1 MAGSAC
7 VDNRCPLRRIPRRV
21 NPPKRELTWGTY
33 GAFEGPNA
41 AAIAARLNE
50 EEVMT
55 RYVRLLVVPALVLAA
70 ACGRDEKPMD
80 DALKNDL
87 SLASSMQPYQP
98 QQFVS
103 PMEQGYA
110 GYGYGQYAQQPNG
123 YAYPSA
129 PQPVAQRRIY
139 RAPASSSGASSAGTA
154 RTGTQVVK
162 NTKRDAIIGGVA
174 GAAIGAV
181 TSRDKLKG
189 AVLGGVAG
197 SVLGAVIG
205 NNVDVK
211 KIPF

>member
-1 MAGSAC
+1 
-7 VDNRCPLRRIPRRV
+7 
-21 NPPKRELTWGTY
+21 
-33 GAFEGPNA
+33 
-41 AAIAARLNE
+41 
-50 EEVMT
+50 MT
-55 RYVRLLVVPALVLAA
+55 RYVKMLVVPALVLAA
-70 ACGRDEKPMD
+70 ACSRDEKPMD

-110 GYGYGQYAQQPNG
+110 GYGDGQYQQPNG
-123 YAYPSA
+123 YYPSA

-139 RAPASSSGASSAGTA
+139 RAPASSSSGTYSAGTA
-154 RTGTQVVK
+154 RTGTRVVK

-189 AVLGGVAG
+189 AVIGGVAG

>member
-1 MAGSAC
+1 
-7 VDNRCPLRRIPRRV
+7 
-21 NPPKRELTWGTY
+21 
-33 GAFEGPNA
+33 
-41 AAIAARLNE
+41 
-50 EEVMT
+50 MT
-55 RYVRLLVVPALVLAA
+55 RYVKMLVVPALVLAA
-70 ACGRDEKPMD
+70 ACGRDQKPMD

-110 GYGYGQYAQQPNG
+110 GYGNGQYAPQPYG
-123 YAYPSA
+123 YYPAA

-139 RAPASSSGASSAGTA
+139 RAPASSAGTSTGTA
-154 RTGTQVVK
+154 RGSTGTRVVK

-181 TSRDKLKG
+181 TTRDKLKG
-189 AVLGGVAG
+189 AVIGGVAG

>member
-1 MAGSAC
+1 
-7 VDNRCPLRRIPRRV
+7 
-21 NPPKRELTWGTY
+21 
-33 GAFEGPNA
+33 
-41 AAIAARLNE
+41 
-50 EEVMT
+50 MT
-55 RYVRLLVVPALVLAA
+55 RSVKMLVVPALLAA
-70 ACGRDEKPMD
+70 ACGRDQKPMD

-123 YAYPSA
+123 YYPTA

-139 RAPASSSGASSAGTA
+139 RAPTARSSGASSTGTTQ
-154 RTGTQVVK
+154 TGTQVVK

-181 TSRDKLKG
+181 SSRDKLKG
-189 AVLGGVAG
+189 AVIGGVAG

>member
-1 MAGSAC
+1 M
-7 VDNRCPLRRIPRRV
+7 
-21 NPPKRELTWGTY
+21 
-33 GAFEGPNA
+33 
-41 AAIAARLNE
+41 
-50 EEVMT
+50 
-55 RYVRLLVVPALVLAA
+55 LVVPALVLAA

-80 DALKNDL
+80 EALKNDL

-110 GYGYGQYAQQPNG
+110 GAGYGQYAQPNG
-123 YAYPSA
+123 YYPSA

-139 RAPASSSGASSAGTA
+139 RAPASSSGASSTGTT
-154 RTGTQVVK
+154 RTGTRVVK

-189 AVLGGVAG
+189 AVIGGVAG
-197 SVLGAVIG
+197 SVLGAVLG

>member
-1 MAGSAC
+1 MRNS
-7 VDNRCPLRRIPRRV
+7 
-21 NPPKRELTWGTY
+21 
-33 GAFEGPNA
+33 
-41 AAIAARLNE
+41 
-50 EEVMT
+50 
-55 RYVRLLVVPALVLAA
+55 VRMLVVPALVLAA
-70 ACGRDEKPMD
+70 ACGRDDKTPMD
-80 DALKNDL
+80 EALKNDL

-110 GYGYGQYAQQPNG
+110 GYGYGPYAQQPNG
-123 YAYPSA
+123 YYPSA

-139 RAPASSSGASSAGTA
+139 RAPASSSSGTYSTGTA
-154 RTGTQVVK
+154 RTGTRVVK

-181 TSRDKLKG
+181 TTRDKLKG

>member
-1 MAGSAC
+1 MVAAFSW
-7 VDNRCPLRRIPRRV
+7 
-21 NPPKRELTWGTY
+21 PPT
-33 GAFEGPNA
+33 A
-41 AAIAARLNE
+41 AANAARLNE
-50 EEVMT
+50 RRIKMT
-55 RYVRLLVVPALVLAA
+55 RYVKLLVVPALVLAA

-110 GYGYGQYAQQPNG
+110 GYGYGQVTPQPNG
-123 YAYPSA
+123 YYPSA

-139 RAPASSSGASSAGTA
+139 RAPAASSGGTYSAGTA
-154 RTGTQVVK
+154 RTRVVK

-189 AVLGGVAG
+189 AVIGGVAG

-205 NNVDVK
+205 NNVDK
-211 KIPF
+211 KKVPF

>member
-1 MAGSAC
+1 MHRS
-7 VDNRCPLRRIPRRV
+7 V
-21 NPPKRELTWGTY
+21 K
-33 GAFEGPNA
+33 
-41 AAIAARLNE
+41 
-50 EEVMT
+50 M
-55 RYVRLLVVPALVLAA
+55 LVVPALVLAA
-70 ACGRDEKPMD
+70 ACGQKDTPMD

-87 SLASSMQPYQP
+87 SLATSMQPYAP

-110 GYGYGQYAQQPNG
+110 GYGYGQYAQQPAG
-123 YAYPSA
+123 YYPSA

-139 RAPASSSGASSAGTA
+139 RAPASRSSGTYSTATAAGT
-154 RTGTQVVK
+154 GTRVVK

-181 TSRDKLKG
+181 TTRDKLKG
-189 AVLGGVAG
+189 AVIGGVAG

-205 NNVDVK
+205 NNVDLK

>member
-1 MAGSAC
+1 
-7 VDNRCPLRRIPRRV
+7 
-21 NPPKRELTWGTY
+21 
-33 GAFEGPNA
+33 
-41 AAIAARLNE
+41 
-50 EEVMT
+50 MT
-55 RYVRLLVVPALVLAA
+55 RYVKMLVVPAVVLAA

-123 YAYPSA
+123 YYPMA

-139 RAPASSSGASSAGTA
+139 RAPAASSGTYSAGTA
-154 RTGTQVVK
+154 RTGTRTVK

-181 TSRDKLKG
+181 TTRDKLKG
-189 AVLGGVAG
+189 AVIGGVAG

>member
-1 MAGSAC
+1 
-7 VDNRCPLRRIPRRV
+7 
-21 NPPKRELTWGTY
+21 
-33 GAFEGPNA
+33 
-41 AAIAARLNE
+41 
-50 EEVMT
+50 MT
-55 RYVRLLVVPALVLAA
+55 RYVKLLVVPALVLAA

-110 GYGYGQYAQQPNG
+110 GYGYGQVAQQPNG
-123 YAYPSA
+123 YYYPSA

-139 RAPASSSGASSAGTA
+139 RAPATRSSGTYSTGTA
-154 RTGTQVVK
+154 TNTRVVK

-189 AVLGGVAG
+189 AVIGGVAG

-205 NNVDVK
+205 NNVDK
-211 KIPF
+211 KKVPF

>member
-1 MAGSAC
+1 MRNS
-7 VDNRCPLRRIPRRV
+7 
-21 NPPKRELTWGTY
+21 
-33 GAFEGPNA
+33 
-41 AAIAARLNE
+41 
-50 EEVMT
+50 
-55 RYVRLLVVPALVLAA
+55 VRMLVVPALVLAA
-70 ACGRDEKPMD
+70 ACGRNDKPMD

-87 SLASSMQPYQP
+87 SLASTMQPYQP

-110 GYGYGQYAQQPNG
+110 GAGYGQYAQQPNG
-123 YAYPSA
+123 YQNPMA

-139 RAPASSSGASSAGTA
+139 RAPASSSSGTYSTA
-154 RTGTQVVK
+154 RTSTGTRVVK

-181 TSRDKLKG
+181 TTRDKIKG
-189 AVLGGVAG
+189 AVIGGVAG
-197 SVLGAVIG
+197 SVLGAVLG

>member
-1 MAGSAC
+1 MRTF
-7 VDNRCPLRRIPRRV
+7 VRI
-21 NPPKRELTWGTY
+21 
-33 GAFEGPNA
+33 
-41 AAIAARLNE
+41 
-50 EEVMT
+50 
-55 RYVRLLVVPALVLAA
+55 LVVPALAVVA
-70 ACGRDEKPMD
+70 ACGGDDGNQMDE
-80 DALKNDL
+80 ALRNDL
-87 SLASSMQPYQP
+87 SLASTMQPYQP

-110 GYGYGQYAQQPNG
+110 PGYGYAQYQQQPNG
-123 YAYPSA
+123 YYYPAA
-129 PQPVAQRRIY
+129 PQPVAQQQPRIY
-139 RAPASSSGASSAGTA
+139 RAPARAPSSAGTA
-154 RTGTQVVK
+154 TTGTRVIK

-189 AVLGGVAG
+189 AVIGGVAG

>member
-1 MAGSAC
+1 
-7 VDNRCPLRRIPRRV
+7 
-21 NPPKRELTWGTY
+21 
-33 GAFEGPNA
+33 
-41 AAIAARLNE
+41 
-50 EEVMT
+50 MT
-55 RYVRLLVVPALVLAA
+55 RYVKLLVVPALVLAT

-110 GYGYGQYAQQPNG
+110 GYGYGGQYAQQPYG
-123 YAYPSA
+123 YYPTA

-139 RAPASSSGASSAGTA
+139 RAPASSSSNGTYSAGTA

-189 AVLGGVAG
+189 AVIGGVAG

>member
-1 MAGSAC
+1 
-7 VDNRCPLRRIPRRV
+7 
-21 NPPKRELTWGTY
+21 
-33 GAFEGPNA
+33 
-41 AAIAARLNE
+41 
-50 EEVMT
+50 MT
-55 RYVRLLVVPALVLAA
+55 RYVKMLVVPALVLAG
-70 ACGRDEKPMD
+70 ACGRDQKPMD

-110 GYGYGQYAQQPNG
+110 GYGYGQAAPQPNG
-123 YAYPSA
+123 YYPSA
-129 PQPVAQRRIY
+129 AQPVAQRRIY
-139 RAPASSSGASSAGTA
+139 RAPAARSSGASSAGTGE
-154 RTGTQVVK
+154 TGTQVVK

-181 TSRDKLKG
+181 SSRDKLKG

>member
-1 MAGSAC
+1 M
-7 VDNRCPLRRIPRRV
+7 I
-21 NPPKRELTWGTY
+21 
-33 GAFEGPNA
+33 
-41 AAIAARLNE
+41 
-50 EEVMT
+50 

-70 ACGRDEKPMD
+70 ACGRDQKPMD

-87 SLASSMQPYQP
+87 NLASSMQPYQP

-110 GYGYGQYAQQPNG
+110 GTGYGQYPQQPNG
-123 YAYPSA
+123 YYPYYPSA

-139 RAPASSSGASSAGTA
+139 RAPASSSGTSSAGTV

>member
-1 MAGSAC
+1 
-7 VDNRCPLRRIPRRV
+7 
-21 NPPKRELTWGTY
+21 
-33 GAFEGPNA
+33 
-41 AAIAARLNE
+41 
-50 EEVMT
+50 MT
-55 RYVRLLVVPALVLAA
+55 RSVKTLVVPALVLAV
-70 ACGRDEKPMD
+70 ACGRDQKPMD

-110 GYGYGQYAQQPNG
+110 GYGYGQYSQQPNG
-123 YAYPSA
+123 YYPTA

-139 RAPASSSGASSAGTA
+139 RAPTARSSGASTGTA
-154 RTGTQVVK
+154 QTGTQVVK

-181 TSRDKLKG
+181 SSRDKLKG
-189 AVLGGVAG
+189 AVIGGVAG

>member
-1 MAGSAC
+1 MRNF
-7 VDNRCPLRRIPRRV
+7 V
-21 NPPKRELTWGTY
+21 K
-33 GAFEGPNA
+33 
-41 AAIAARLNE
+41 
-50 EEVMT
+50 M
-55 RYVRLLVVPALVLAA
+55 LVVPALVLAT
-70 ACGRDEKPMD
+70 ACGRDNKPMD
-80 DALKNDL
+80 EALRNDL

-103 PMEQGYA
+103 PMEMGYN
-110 GYGYGQYAQQPNG
+110 GYGQYAQQPNG
-123 YAYPSA
+123 YYYPQA
-129 PQPVAQRRIY
+129 PQPVAQQRIY
-139 RAPASSSGASSAGTA
+139 RAPARASSGTYSTGTA
-154 RTGTQVVK
+154 RTGTRVVK

-189 AVLGGVAG
+189 AVIGGVAG